1 MIAVI
6 VISEKVDIS
15 LNLPHEMVH
24 VGWLR
29 RPQRYVA
36 TPHASP
42 LGLHLGEPLPCI
54 AVTIAPANPFD
65 LTGHVALITGGNSG
79 IGLGMAE
86 ALVNAGAGVAIWGTN
101 PAKNTAALERL
112 HGLGG
117 NAEAYLC
124 DVGEEA
130 EVEAA
135 FAATL
140 ERFGRVDSCFAN
152 SGVGGNAP
160 SFLEMTA
167 EEWHRVLRVNLD
179 GVFYTL
185 RAAARHMVGRGGGGA
200 LVVTASLAAIQGQAR
215 GQHYAATKG
224 GVISMMRACA
234 IEFARH
240 GISSNAILPGWV
252 ETPMTER
259 TFGHD
264 RFRDAVMPRMP
275 FRRWGAPDDFGPLAV
290 YLASPATRWHTGE
303 VHLVDG
309 GYSIF

>member
-1 MIAVI
+1 MT
-6 VISEKVDIS
+6 D
-15 LNLPHEMVH
+15 
-24 VGWLR
+24 
-29 RPQRYVA
+29 
-36 TPHASP
+36 TPSSP
-42 LGLHLGEPLPCI
+42 S
-54 AVTIAPANPFD
+54 NPFD
-65 LTGHVALITGGNSG
+65 LTGQVALITGGNSG

-86 ALVNAGAGVAIWGTN
+86 ALVNAGSAVAIWGTN
-101 PAKNTAALERL
+101 ASKNTEAVARL
-112 HGLGG
+112 RSLGG
-117 NAEAYLC
+117 KAEAFLC

-130 EVEAA
+130 EVEAS

-140 ERFGRVDSCFAN
+140 EAFGRVDSCFAN
-152 SGVGGNAP
+152 SGIGGRAT
-160 SFLEMTA
+160 SFIDMTA
-167 EEWHRVLRVNLD
+167 DEWHRVLRVNLD

-234 IEFARH
+234 IEFARY
-240 GISSNAILPGWV
+240 GITSNAILPGWV
-252 ETPMTER
+252 ETPMTES
-259 TFGHD
+259 TFSFD

-275 FRRWGAPDDFGPLAV
+275 FRRWGTPQDFGPLAV
-290 YLASPATRWHTGE
+290 YLSSPSTRWHTGE